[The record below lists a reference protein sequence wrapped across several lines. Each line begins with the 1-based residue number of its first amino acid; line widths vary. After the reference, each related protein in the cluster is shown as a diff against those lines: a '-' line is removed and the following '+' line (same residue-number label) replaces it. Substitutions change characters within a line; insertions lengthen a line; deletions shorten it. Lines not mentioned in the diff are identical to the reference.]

1 MRVAPVLLLIAATF
15 LAASEALSTTTDSNK
30 VKTSQVILPSGPSL
44 RLLRKHNKVVDE
56 DEDSS
61 EGRTL
66 TDLQMAEME
75 KFAEKLGMNW
85 ARVQSGTMYLQR
97 HAKYAEYQET
107 MNKYIAINQKI
118 KAKKEEAT
126 RKAARKAARRQG

>member
-85 ARVQSGTMYLQR
+85 ARVQSGTMY
-97 HAKYAEYQET
+97 
-107 MNKYIAINQKI
+107 
-118 KAKKEEAT
+118 T
-126 RKAARKAARRQG
+126 RSTRNTRRR